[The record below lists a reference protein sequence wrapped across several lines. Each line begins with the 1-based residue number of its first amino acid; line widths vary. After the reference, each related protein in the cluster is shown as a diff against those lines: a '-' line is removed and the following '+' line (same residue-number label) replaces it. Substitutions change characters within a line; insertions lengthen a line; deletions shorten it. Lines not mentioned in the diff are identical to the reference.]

1 MRVSLAFGI
10 STRRS
15 GVDAASLSTSMLLSS
30 VGGQVNIGVLK
41 AVQNLDKTLTAQ
53 MFASI
58 GLGGAVDTS
67 A

>member
-1 MRVSLAFGI
+1 M
-10 STRRS
+10 
-15 GVDAASLSTSMLLSS
+15 DAASLSTSMLLSS